1 MSQST
6 NPPVTTFQ
14 SYLTDMTCALD
25 LLDQYCAV
33 QKMSTGSAE
42 IDSLIDGIQAGS
54 FYLFYNSHEN
64 QLLLDSL
71 LYRQLIGCIL
81 PKSQKKNGFESAAI
95 FLNNIDFSI
104 ERNKH
109 QLLNPEKIAITA
121 KYAGIEP
128 KIVSKN
134 MYVHTAY
141 NLEHQC
147 RVAEE
152 IAEKIEANPDIKLIA
167 IRDLTKY
174 LAKDRNTNWNTND
187 DANSLKTTLGTLYR
201 ACTKNKVAIVATGGC
216 NVSNSGIIPKPNGGT
231 YLKHIANVVVHVKP
245 NFWATTTYHNNN
257 TSSSPYAS
265 FKASMIKHPYQR
277 TPKAVSFYAKRIGK
291 RKNPMLFILD

>member
-1 MSQST
+1 MSSSSST
-6 NPPVTTFQ
+6 SVTYI
-14 SYLTDMTCALD
+14 SEMKCALD
-25 LLDQYCAV
+25 LLDQYSAL
-33 QKMSTGSAE
+33 QKMSTGSSE

-54 FYLFYNSHEN
+54 FYLFYSSHEN
-64 QLLLDSL
+64 QLLLDSI

-81 PKSQKKNGFESAAI
+81 PKSQKKNGLESAA
-95 FLNNIDFSI
+95 LLCNNIDLSYGK
-104 ERNKH
+104 NKH
-109 QLLNPEKIAITA
+109 QLLNPEKIAITS

-128 KIVSKN
+128 KIVFKN
-134 MYVHTAY
+134 LYVHTAY
-141 NLEHQC
+141 NLEHQV

-152 IAEKIEANPDIKLIA
+152 IAEKIEANPDIRLLA

-187 DANSLKTTLGTLYR
+187 DTNSLKTTLGTLYR
-201 ACTKNKVAIVATGGC
+201 ACTKNKVAILATGGC

-231 YLKHIANVVVHVKP
+231 YLKHIANVVVHIKP
-245 NFWATTTYHNNN
+245 NFWATTTYNNNN
-257 TSSSPYAS
+257 TTSSPYVS

-277 TPKAVSFYAKRIGK
+277 TPKAVNFYVKRIGK

>member
-1 MSQST
+1 MSS
-6 NPPVTTFQ
+6 
-14 SYLTDMTCALD
+14 SYSLAQTYISEMKCALD
-25 LLDQYCAV
+25 LLDQFGTI

-54 FYLFYNSHEN
+54 FYLFYSSHEN

-81 PKSQKKNGFESAAI
+81 PKSQKKNGLESAA
-95 FLNNIDFSI
+95 LLCNNIDLSYDK
-104 ERNKH
+104 NKH
-109 QLLNPEKIAITA
+109 QLLNPEKIAIAA

-128 KIVSKN
+128 KIVAKN
-134 MYVHTAY
+134 LYVHTAY
-141 NLEHQC
+141 NLEHQA

-152 IAEKIEANPDIKLIA
+152 IAEKIESNPDIKLLA
-167 IRDLTKY
+167 MRDLTKY
-174 LAKDRNTNWNTND
+174 LVKDRNTNWNTND

-201 ACTKNKVAIVATGGC
+201 ACTKNKVVIVATGSC
-216 NVSNSGIIPKPNGGT
+216 NVSNSGFIPKPNGGT
-231 YLKHIANVVVHVKP
+231 YLKHMANVVVHIKP
-245 NFWATTTYHNNN
+245 NFWGTTTYNSNN
-257 TSSSPYAS
+257 TSSSPYVS

-277 TPKAVSFYAKRIGK
+277 TPKAVNFYAKRIGK